1 MNRIQELFSS
11 DSKPLLSVYFT
22 AGFPHLDDTRI
33 LLRHLQQSGVSLVEI
48 GMPFSDPLADGPV
61 IQRSSQVA
69 LRNGMTLELLFEQL
83 QDMRKEI
90 RMPVLLMGY
99 LNPVLQFGMERF
111 VRMAAETGVDGVIL
125 PDLPLDVYE
134 AEYAEMFRAASL
146 DLIFLVTPET
156 EPERLQKID
165 EWSTAFI
172 YAVSSSSTTGKNT
185 NMDSQQDYFKRLG
198 SGHLGHPV
206 MVGFGIRD
214 RQTFVT
220 ATRYARGAIIGTAFI
235 QAIENSP
242 DLGRSVHEFISSILQ
257 P

>member
-1 MNRIQELFSS
+1 MNRIQEILSA

-22 AGFPHLDDTRI
+22 AGFPHRDDTMI
-33 LLRHLQQSGVSLVEI
+33 LLKQLQQSGVSLVEI

-61 IQRSSQVA
+61 IQHSSQVA

-83 QDMRKEI
+83 KDMRKEI
-90 RMPVLLMGY
+90 RIPVLLMGY
-99 LNPVLQFGMERF
+99 LNPVLQFGMDQF

-125 PDLPLDVYE
+125 PDLPLEVYE
-134 AEYAEMFRAASL
+134 TEYAEMFRAASL
-146 DLIFLVTPET
+146 DLVFLVTPET
-156 EPERLQKID
+156 EAERLQRID

-185 NMDSQQDYFKRLG
+185 NLDAQQDYFKRL
-198 SGHLGHPV
+198 SDGHLRHPV

-214 RQTFVT
+214 HETFRA

-242 DLGRSVHEFISSILQ
+242 DLGHSVHEFICSILQ